1 MISTFLS
8 QRAPF
13 HHGVVTRQRRKSRSP
28 VAPGRFRERYT
39 STAVPFTAS
48 RVMDSSAKSVTAA
61 QATRSWA
68 LCSSVSMSEARRLSV
83 IKRDRDREVAGW
95 IESGRDTP
103 SGWIGNRVISPDAV
117 FEERIEAIAVVVG
130 VGIAGEGD

>member
-1 MISTFLS
+1 MGTLQLGFDV
-8 QRAPF
+8 
-13 HHGVVTRQRRKSRSP
+13 GGEEV
-28 VAPGRFRERYT
+28 
-39 STAVPFTAS
+39 
-48 RVMDSSAKSVTAA
+48 
-61 QATRSWA
+61 
-68 LCSSVSMSEARRLSV
+68 
-83 IKRDRDREVAGW
+83 KRDRDREVAGW